1 MGGPAALSAG
11 AATIHFAVVFENF
24 AEYALYGAFLH
35 LREDRPV
42 TARPCVP
49 SPGAGAGADRPA
61 APVARDCYR
70 WPSWTRRPGTCWP
83 KCLALFPARWSRW
96 RLAPVDMT
104 SADLDEL
111 DEDLDEDEEDDERAG
126 HTRRWVRY
134 VMPVMVE
141 VDCDTDEIKG
151 RIANARSA
159 GRTASVVA
167 RRYAA
172 A

>member
-1 MGGPAALSAG
+1 M
-11 AATIHFAVVFENF
+11 
-24 AEYALYGAFLH
+24 
-35 LREDRPV
+35 
-42 TARPCVP
+42 
-49 SPGAGAGADRPA
+49 
-61 APVARDCYR
+61 
-70 WPSWTRRPGTCWP
+70 
-83 KCLALFPARWSRW
+83 
-96 RLAPVDMT
+96 DMT

-126 HTRRWVRY
+126 RTRRWVRY